1 MRLRFGLVIVM
12 QLGTSAADAADLP
25 RFSQLVSVSDRQIHV
40 RQMGNQHQGPA
51 IVLLS
56 GPNENNHSDSAWFS
70 ALQPL
75 LAQSYRVYAIDRP
88 GQAFS
93 SSTERPSY
101 FTFRH
106 DIAAVMQHFNERDLV
121 VVAFSSGSIS
131 ASAFYQTHKED
142 FNVRAMLWID
152 PDVPLPHSL
161 SLYKGF
167 PADWYRANLAQLL
180 PHLATGAWTGRTEQ
194 KIAAERKHAEHILGR
209 HADLMDWAYFDAVSQ
224 QRLNTANQQSRARE
238 IANYAEDLD
247 AYAALPAISTIPVS
261 MIDSDF
267 EQGLSSDNAEQAAAL
282 ALWQQEGSA
291 WYRQQA
297 ERSNGQYIAL
307 SGSDHLVTLQ
317 HPDVIKTALDWLVKQ
332 SSQ

>member
-1 MRLRFGLVIVM
+1 MK
-12 QLGTSAADAADLP
+12 LGAIA
-25 RFSQLVSVSDRQIHV
+25 
-40 RQMGNQHQGPA
+40 A

-106 DIAAVMQHFNERDLV
+106 DIATVMQHFNERDLV

-180 PHLATGAWTGRTEQ
+180 PHLATGAWT
-194 KIAAERKHAEHILGR
+194 IAWVNERLVLSLVRR
-209 HADLMDWAYFDAVSQ
+209 HGELPKADI
-224 QRLNTANQQSRARE
+224 ARM
-238 IANYAEDLD
+238 
-247 AYAALPAISTIPVS
+247 T
-261 MIDSDF
+261 
-267 EQGLSSDNAEQAAAL
+267 GLSPQTISNVMNGLEADGL
-282 ALWQQEGSA
+282 LRRGS
-291 WYRQQA
+291 RHRRRPRPRNT
-297 ERSNGQYIAL
+297 RS
-307 SGSDHLVTLQ
+307 TC
-317 HPDVIKTALDWLVKQ
+317 
-332 SSQ
+332 